1 MSGKPICPE
10 HLCNS
15 QAAQASELEQGCTLV
30 SWGDAR
36 CRRVDCVK
44 TTRQFTQLSLF
55 TRHDATVALATVT
68 SLCRSIKSRSVS
80 RVWPSRFISLSVL
93 VVLCRPLSLSL
104 FRSAMSSY
112 GSQRF
117 NRQTYSKGFQENVLA
132 FSFKDVR
139 SLIRPAVVYSFTVQL
154 LKTVLI

>member
-15 QAAQASELEQGCTLV
+15 QAAQASELEQGCRLV

-44 TTRQFTQLSLF
+44 TTQQFTQLSLF
-55 TRHDATVALATVT
+55 TRHDGSTRHCHFNQVT
-68 SLCRSIKSRSVS
+68 IRVSCLTFPLHFSFCTSCSVQT
-80 RVWPSRFISLSVL
+80 
-93 VVLCRPLSLSL
+93 SLSL
-104 FRSAMSSY
+104 FRSATSSY

-117 NRQTYSKGFQENVLA
+117 NRRTYSKVFQEKVLA

-154 LKTVLI
+154 LKKVLI